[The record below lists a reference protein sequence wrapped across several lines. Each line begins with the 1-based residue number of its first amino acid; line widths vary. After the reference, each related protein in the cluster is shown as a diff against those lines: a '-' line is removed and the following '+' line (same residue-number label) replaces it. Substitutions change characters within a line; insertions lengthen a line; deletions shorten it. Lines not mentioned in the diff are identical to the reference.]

1 MSPNSKTK
9 SFMKTNKYIQTS
21 CSTFCILGIDNSSFQ
36 IASRTRSKTQE
47 TFLGSKN
54 LSEKKERARWMRKYF
69 LWTWWDDRDY
79 DYNYLRIKPECFEH
93 LFHLF
98 TPRVTYGWHTS
109 TYEWRMIYKRHTN
122 EMLVTYGY
130 MRLIY
135 ENIRT
140 TYK

>member
-54 LSEKKERARWMRKYF
+54 LSEKRKERGEWENIFCELGEMIGIMITIIF
-69 LWTWWDDRDY
+69 VLSQSVSSICFTFSLHEWHMDD
-79 DYNYLRIKPECFEH
+79 I
-93 LFHLF
+93 
-98 TPRVTYGWHTS
+98 RVHTS
-109 TYEWRMIYKRHTN
+109 DEWYTSTYKRHTN
-122 EMLVTYGY
+122 EILVTYGY
-130 MRLIY
+130 IRLIY
-135 ENIRT
+135 E
-140 TYK
+140 